1 MGNEWKTLKNAE
13 LNPRIWKILTAC
25 FALLSL
31 VFLIA
36 LIVVASRDSTNT
48 KGDTSDN
55 QDKLNGIKTCA
66 QGLESSDK
74 TPKSQGVFDDLSS
87 DEISA
92 VRDYMLAQ
100 ASLKIT
106 PYDKASIN
114 SNYIYLIQR
123 QPPSKQKALDYLDS
137 ENGTKPE
144 KEAIVTLFNGA
155 ADPPV
160 VEEYIVGPADKPTRH
175 RLNTISGRN
184 YPIRFNARPFDIDI
198 EYREVDKF
206 MKDITKTT
214 YRLLEESYNGYVY
227 HNCTERCLRH
237 INNAPMGLTSEDRK
251 SWFFFYGDSVG
262 YFLKNINFE
271 VYLDHGGSNT
281 SNWRVLKIVYN
292 NQSFDSAE
300 QLMTAYDNEEVKKIN
315 IPAPKD
321 HKAIF
326 SSYERRGATQPSKPM
341 RGPEIYEPDG
351 KRYTVSGRHIEYML
365 WSFDF
370 RIETTAGIQIFDIRF
385 NNDRIIYELSLQEA
399 ISFYGGYFPGQSS
412 NNFLDSNWR
421 MGFSNYE
428 LVRGIDCPETA
439 TFLDHVHLIGFE
451 VPKKVR
457 NGVCVFELNTGMP
470 LRRHYDNNFVD
481 GYTFYGGMV
490 KNALVLRTISTVYNY
505 DYVLDYIF
513 FQNGI
518 IEVRVAATGYI
529 LGSYYDANV
538 EPYGYPL
545 NDFIT
550 STVHNHMLNY
560 KVDFDV
566 DGRKNS
572 YQEIEVGIENIT
584 HRWIPGRRRVQMVLK
599 RDTKKTEQD
608 AAYKFNFGTPK
619 YLNFYNQDIKN
630 KHGVNKGYRIQFE
643 GISKQ
648 LYPEDWYVTPTAS
661 WSLYQLAVTKHK
673 ESEQRSSS
681 LFNQNGATNP
691 HVDFNRFIGNESIL
705 KEDLVAWAT
714 IGMMHIPH
722 SEDIPNTATAGSSA
736 SFYIR
741 PFNYFDEDPSMGST
755 DAVLITPDIKPASG
769 QKIERYG
776 TPDGPVCFPKKKPID
791 FYGRYK

>member
-1 MGNEWKTLKNAE
+1 MQATTVRQQAMAS
-13 LNPRIWKILTAC
+13 RIWKFLAVI

-31 VFLIA
+31 ALLIA
-36 LIVVASRDSTNT
+36 LVVVASN
-48 KGDTSDN
+48 KGSSGQTSDGEVGASK
-55 QDKLNGIKTCA
+55 DCDRGMKKPV
-66 QGLESSDK
+66 EP
-74 TPKSQGVFDDLSS
+74 PKSQGVFDDLSS

-92 VRDYMLAQ
+92 VLDYMLAQ
-100 ASLKIT
+100 ASLNIT

-123 QPPSKQKALDYLDS
+123 QPPSKQSALDYLDS
-137 ENGTKPE
+137 ESGKKPD
-144 KEAIVTLFNGA
+144 KEAIVTVFKGA
-155 ADPPV
+155 AQPPV

-175 RLNTISGRN
+175 QLNKIPGRN
-184 YPIRFNARPFDIDI
+184 YPIRFNSRPFDPVI
-198 EYREVDKF
+198 EYRELDKF
-206 MKDITKTT
+206 IISITNIT
-214 YRLLEESYNGYVY
+214 YRLLKESYDGYVY
-227 HNCTERCLRH
+227 HNCTDRCLMH

-251 SWFFFYGDSVG
+251 SWVWLMRVETAFY
-262 YFLKNINFE
+262 LHPLNFE
-271 VYLDHGGSNT
+271 IYFDHGGSDT
-281 SNWRVLKIVYN
+281 SKWKVVKIVYN
-292 NQSFDSAE
+292 NQSFDSAAE
-300 QLMTAYDNEEVKKIN
+300 LMTAYDSGKVKKIFV
-315 IPAPKD
+315 PAPEGD
-321 HKAIF
+321 DAL
-326 SSYERRGATQPSKPM
+326 YCTYTRRGKSQPSKPM
-341 RGPEIYEPDG
+341 RGPEVYEPDG
-351 KRYTVSGRHIEYML
+351 KRFTVSGRHIEYML

-370 RIETTAGIQIFDIRF
+370 RMETTAGIQIFDIRF

-399 ISFYGGYFPGQSS
+399 ISFYSGYFPGQSS

-428 LVRGIDCPETA
+428 LVRGIDCPSTA
-439 TFLDHVHLIGFE
+439 TFFDHVHLVGFGG
-451 VPKKVR
+451 PKKVR

-513 FQNGI
+513 YQNGVI
-518 IEVRVAATGYI
+518 QVRVSATGYI
-529 LGSYYDANV
+529 LGSFYDSNV
-538 EPYGYPL
+538 EQYGYPL
-545 NDFIT
+545 NNFLT
-550 STVHNHMLNY
+550 STVHNHILNY

-566 DGRKNS
+566 GGWKNS

-599 RDTKKTEQD
+599 RDTKKTERD
-608 AAYKFNFGTPK
+608 ATYKFNFDTPK
-619 YLNFYNQDIKN
+619 YLNFYNQDKKN

-648 LYPEDWYVTPTAS
+648 LYPEDWYVNPTAS

-681 LFNQNGATNP
+681 LFNQNGATDP
-691 HVDFNRFIGNESIL
+691 HVDFNRFIGNESIV
-705 KEDLVAWAT
+705 KEDLVAWAS
-714 IGMMHIPH
+714 IGMIHIPH

-755 DAVLITPDIKPASG
+755 DVVLITPDSKQASG
-769 QKIERYG
+769 QNIERYG
-776 TPDGPVCFPKKKPID
+776 TPDGPVCTPKKKPIN
-791 FYGRYK
+791 FYGRYE